1 MKDKGVLIGI
11 IIALIYII
19 IIAGVIIHAMDKR
32 IEGGSKMKLEDIL
45 KETAE
50 VKKFRSIQDEMMES
64 VLKEK

>member
-32 IEGGSKMKLEDIL
+32 VKYYSEEYKKANSLVLEYIEENKRL
-45 KETAE
+45 KNE
-50 VKKFRSIQDEMMES
+50 VKNENW
-64 VLKEK
+64 